1 MNDIWSFIIGL
12 LPSIIVGAVMF
23 YWQKAQN
30 KKDEKAERHA
40 QERREEAR
48 KEIDLLLA
56 TAKLSY
62 ATAMALKRGQVNGE
76 MENAIKLYNAAEEEF
91 KDFERDLLVKVQSRS

>member
-1 MNDIWSFIIGL
+1 MTDIWSFVVGL
-12 LPSIIVGAVMF
+12 LPSIITSIVLF
-23 YWQKAQN
+23 YWQKSQN
-30 KKDEKAERHA
+30 KKEERAERHA

-91 KDFERDLLVKVQSRS
+91 KDFERELLVKVQART